1 MANSPHF
8 DSACNAAIIAEIA
21 AIATL
26 LNSGFLDIYS
36 GTQPALDGTITGTRL
51 ARLTLNATSFGAAT
65 DSAGVITATAGAITS
80 DTAAVAGTAGY
91 FALMKS
97 DGTTH
102 VATGSVGT
110 SGADLNLNSL
120 TIAGGATVACSAFSI
135 SQPRS

>member
-1 MANSPHF
+1 VANSPHF
-8 DSACNAAIIAEIA
+8 DSACNPAMITDLGAIG
-21 AIATL
+21 TL
-26 LNSGFLDIYS
+26 LNSGFIDIYS
-36 GTQPALDGTITGTRL
+36 GSQPALDGSVTGTRL
-51 ARLTLNATSFGAAT
+51 VRMTFGATAFAAAA
-65 DSAGVITATAGAITS
+65 DVAGVITMVANAITS

-120 TIAGGATVACSAFSI
+120 TIAGGATVACSSFTITA
-135 SQPRS
+135 PRS

>member
-8 DSACNAAIIAEIA
+8 DSACNSAMITDLQAIGA
-21 AIATL
+21 L
-26 LNSGFLDIYS
+26 LNAGFLDIYS
-36 GTQPALDGTITGTRL
+36 GAQPALDAAITGTRL
-51 ARLTLNATSFGAAT
+51 ARLTFGATAFANAA
-65 DSAGVITATAGAITS
+65 DVSGVITMAANAITS

-120 TIAGGATVACSAFSI
+120 TIAGGATVACSSFSI
-135 SQPRS
+135 TAPRS

>member
-8 DSACNAAIIAEIA
+8 DSACNAAIIADLT
-21 AIATL
+21 AIGAL
-26 LNSGFLDIYS
+26 LNSGFIDIYS
-36 GTQPALDGTITGTRL
+36 GSQPALDGSVTGTRL
-51 ARLTLNATSFGAAT
+51 ARMTFGATAFGT
-65 DSAGVITATAGAITS
+65 PADVAGVITMTANAITS

-110 SGADLNLNSL
+110 SGADLNMNSL
-120 TIAGGATVACSAFSI
+120 TVPGGITVACSSFVITA
-135 SQPRS
+135 PRS